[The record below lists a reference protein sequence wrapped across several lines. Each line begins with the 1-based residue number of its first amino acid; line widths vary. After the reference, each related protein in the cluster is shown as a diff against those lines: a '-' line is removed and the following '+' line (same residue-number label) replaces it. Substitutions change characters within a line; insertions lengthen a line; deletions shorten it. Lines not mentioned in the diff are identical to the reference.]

1 MHERLRSL
9 APRARTA
16 TPLGITLAIVLT
28 AATGAGAVTM
38 RGHHATPQPQ
48 PRPLAASHLELPAAP
63 APAAPA
69 PGVTARSS
77 ADVTPAQVRV
87 PRPHGIVEATVLVT
101 TRSPLSARK
110 LRAIRHVSGVHA
122 TQTVSAGRAKIDG
135 HRALVL
141 GVDPARFRPWT
152 PRLTARSQP
161 LWQSIARGEMTASF
175 DMGHQAGLP
184 LGATVPVR
192 AAQRVPMRVGAFAS
206 VGMSGVDAVVSDQ
219 RAGQLGLRR
228 NTGVVVSAP
237 HADAL
242 AIRRAVHDVAGSQA
256 HVSLLRVVVV
266 IRDAGEFLTRVQIN
280 NMLHAAASRVGKPYV
295 WGATGPNA
303 FDCSGL
309 VQWSFAQAGIWMP
322 RVSQQQWFAGPHVNY
337 ADARPGDLLFW
348 HNDPTDR
355 GNIDHVA
362 IYAGDGM
369 MLVAPHTGAYVEYV
383 PVYMTNFAGVVRV
396 DPAMAGQVG

>member
-1 MHERLRSL
+1 M
-9 APRARTA
+9 T
-16 TPLGITLAIVLT
+16 TPLAITTAVVLT
-28 AATGAGAVTM
+28 AATGASAVSLRMT
-38 RGHHATPQPQ
+38 GDNATPK
-48 PRPLAASHLELPAAP
+48 RPVHAAAATRLALPPAP

-69 PGVTARSS
+69 PGTIAASS
-77 ADVTPAQVRV
+77 ADVAPAVGRV
-87 PRPHGIVEATVLVT
+87 PKPHRLVEATLLVT
-101 TRSPLSARK
+101 TPKPLSTRK

-122 TQTVSAGRAKIDG
+122 TQTVSAGHARVDG
-135 HRALVL
+135 HRSLVL

-152 PRLTARSQP
+152 PKLTAHSQP
-161 LWQSIARGEMTASF
+161 LWQSIARGELTASF

-192 AAQRVPMRVGAFAS
+192 AHRRVPVRIGAFAS
-206 VGMSGVDAVVSDQ
+206 VGMSGVDAVMSNQ
-219 RAGQLGLRR
+219 RASQLGLVRH
-228 NTGVVVSAP
+228 TGVVVSAP

-242 AIRRAVHDVAGSQA
+242 AIRRAVHDVAGSHA

-280 NMLHAAASRVGKPYV
+280 TMLQAAASRVGKPYV

-309 VQWSFAQAGIWMP
+309 VQWSFARAGIRMP
-322 RVSQQQWFAGPHVNY
+322 RVSQQQWFAGPHVDYSN
-337 ADARPGDLLFW
+337 ARPGDLLFW

-362 IYAGDGM
+362 IYAGNGM
-369 MLVAPHTGAYVEYV
+369 MLAAPHTGAYVEYV